1 MRLLLKTSLI
11 MIVLLL
17 FFSGCKTA
25 EETAASDSDE
35 RELIRKSVANEV
47 ATRSFDIDGY
57 MVQYRKDTADP
68 YVWLYISKS
77 TKLVYK
83 LNGLKTDG
91 TFDWV
96 RLEDA
101 PKDIHSFDRVEI
113 NSDRTIMSFGN
124 AVIE

>member
-1 MRLLLKTSLI
+1 